1 VAELDVAEQLRQY
14 LIDEDLAVAAAD
26 ADGIH
31 PIVVCDPRDG
41 APLPVLT
48 DAGLDFT
55 AGTLTLTTPTE
66 PSAGEDNART
76 RTVVSIMVRARTHP
90 QARLIV
96 RQIQNLLTP
105 PELWGGKHQFQMGQ
119 INPVHL
125 CLPFRGPQRI
135 AAEEDAYT
143 FELAFEFLVSRSVL
157 SV

>member
-1 VAELDVAEQLRQY
+1 
-14 LIDEDLAVAAAD
+14 
-26 ADGIH
+26 
-31 PIVVCDPRDG
+31 
-41 APLPVLT
+41 
-48 DAGLDFT
+48 
-55 AGTLTLTTPTE
+55 
-66 PSAGEDNART
+66 
-76 RTVVSIMVRARTHP
+76 MVRARTHP